1 MDFEAGRGI
10 TAIIGAN
17 GSGKSTLLK
26 SITGHCNI
34 FGGSIYLDSKNI
46 TGMKPYK
53 MLGLGISYMP
63 QVNNVFAGLTVLENM
78 KVNDTGEEA
87 FELFPVLRQYLT
99 KKAMQLSGGERQMLA
114 MAMTLSTNPKVIL
127 FDEPTAALSPKNA
140 KLVHEKIMEIRV
152 TRNICIIMVEQNAK
166 EALALSDNAYL
177 FAGGQIEYSGDP
189 QKLLLNLDTYL
200 GIK

>member
-1 MDFEAGRGI
+1 MDFEAGSGI

-34 FGGSIYLDSKNI
+34 FGGEILLNSKNI
-46 TGMKPYK
+46 TRTKPHK
-53 MLGLGISYMP
+53 MLGLGVSYMP
-63 QVNNVFAGLTVLENM
+63 QVSNVFAGLTVLENM

-87 FELFPVLRQYLT
+87 FELFPVLRRYLN
-99 KKAMQLSGGERQMLA
+99 KKAAQLSGGERQMLA

-140 KLVHEKIMEIRV
+140 KLVHEKIADIRAS
-152 TRNICIIMVEQNAK
+152 RDICIIMVEQNAK

-177 FAGGQIEYSGDP
+177 FAGGRVEYSGDP